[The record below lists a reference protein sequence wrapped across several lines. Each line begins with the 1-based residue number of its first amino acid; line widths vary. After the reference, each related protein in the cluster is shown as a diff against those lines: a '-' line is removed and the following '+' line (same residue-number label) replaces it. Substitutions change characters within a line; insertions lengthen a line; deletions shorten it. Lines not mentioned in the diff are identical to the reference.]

1 MLEGRFPRWH
11 EGPKTLRVVPYC
23 NIISFYN
30 YSDLVS
36 MDFSPVR
43 MMVRSVVPF
52 IVHTH
57 TIFIAEE
64 GSFST
69 YT

>member
-1 MLEGRFPRWH
+1 
-11 EGPKTLRVVPYC
+11 
-23 NIISFYN
+23 
-30 YSDLVS
+30 

-69 YT
+69 YTWKRVGAMMQREVHQPQTGNGGIHESMYRT